1 MSPLERPVQGCYVG
15 VYMGER
21 RKARRY
27 EVFLPLQ
34 VCLSRQKNPE
44 FHTAQ
49 LRDVSRTGIY
59 FHSNVEIDPG
69 TGVELTFALPT
80 EKDRGSSVLVRASAK
95 AIRSSAI
102 PGEMTPIYG
111 VAAAIDRI
119 DFVRPVVSSA
129 A

>member
-1 MSPLERPVQGCYVG
+1 
-15 VYMGER
+15 MGER

-34 VCLSRQKNPE
+34 VCLSRQKNAE

-49 LRDVSRTGIY
+49 LRDVSRTGIF
-59 FHSNVEIDPG
+59 FHSHVEINPG

-80 EKDRGSSVLVRASAK
+80 ERERGTSVLVRASAR
-95 AIRSSAI
+95 AIRTAAL
-102 PGEMTPIYG
+102 PGEITPIYG

>member
-1 MSPLERPVQGCYVG
+1 MAMLVHPDAGLG
-15 VYMGER
+15 VLFMTDR

-27 EVFLPLQ
+27 EVYLPVQ
-34 VCLSRQKNPE
+34 VCLSRQKASE

-59 FHSNVEIDPG
+59 FHSDVEIEPG

-80 EKDRGSSVLVRASAK
+80 ERDRGASVLVRASAK
-95 AIRSSAI
+95 AIRASALAN
-102 PGEMTPIYG
+102 ELTPIYG

-119 DFVRPVVSSA
+119 DFVRPMVSSA